1 VSCLARRDFFRS
13 LVSPIN
19 PWAYFP
25 NGGLVGST
33 ASSLSEPLEEN
44 NVLKVVSP
52 FSNPSVAFNLVS
64 VKDIEGFQLHP
75 LEQEALGD
83 AVSLKRRQDFT
94 LGRAAARKSLAQ
106 IGFPVVS
113 PVLRGEQREPLWPVG
128 VIGSISHSGPYG
140 IAVAAWQQDVP
151 ALGVDIQK
159 IEERYTD
166 ELIARFADPD
176 EFDWVL
182 SDPAKRTERAVELF
196 SAKESIF
203 KALYVLRR
211 VWFAFDVAH
220 ITPQDDETRFTAS
233 VRLPALSSGVVDLEV
248 GVSIHD
254 GYIITGAWLSKPLAL

>member
-1 VSCLARRDFFRS
+1 M
-13 LVSPIN
+13 
-19 PWAYFP
+19 
-25 NGGLVGST
+25 GST
-33 ASSLSEPLEEN
+33 ASSVNEPLQDS

-52 FSNPSVAFNLVS
+52 FSNPSVAFTLVS
-64 VKDIEGFQLHP
+64 AKDLDGFQLHP

-83 AVSLKRRQDFT
+83 AVSLKRRHDFT
-94 LGRAAARKSLAQ
+94 LGRAAARKSLSQ

-128 VIGSISHSGPYG
+128 IVGSISHSGPYG
-140 IAVAAWQQDVP
+140 VAVAAWQQDVP

-182 SDPAKRTERAVELF
+182 SDPEKRTERAVRLF

-220 ITPQDDETRFTAS
+220 LTPKECGTGFMAS
-233 VRLPALSSGVVDLEV
+233 VRLPALSSGVVNLEV
-248 GVSIHD
+248 GVSSFD
-254 GYIITGAWLSKPLAL
+254 GYIITGAWLSKPLPW

>member
-1 VSCLARRDFFRS
+1 M
-13 LVSPIN
+13 
-19 PWAYFP
+19 
-25 NGGLVGST
+25 GSV
-33 ASSLSEPLEEN
+33 ASVVSEPISDSS
-44 NVLKVVSP
+44 VLDAVSP
-52 FSNPSVAFNLVS
+52 FSNPSVAFALVS
-64 VKDIEGFQLHP
+64 EGALNGFQLHP

-94 LGRAAARKSLAQ
+94 LGRAAARQALSS

-128 VIGSISHSGPYG
+128 VVGSISHSGGYG
-140 IAVAAWQQDVP
+140 VAVAAWQQDIP
-151 ALGVDIQK
+151 ALGLDIQK

-176 EFDWVL
+176 EFDWVR
-182 SDPAKRTERAVELF
+182 SDPSKRTERAVKLF

-220 ITPQDDETRFTAS
+220 LKPKEGENGFTAT
-233 VRLPALSSGVVDLEV
+233 VRLPGISTGIVNLEV
-248 GVSIHD
+248 GVSSFN
-254 GYIITGAWLSKPLAL
+254 GYVITGAWLSNPIQFTTPA

>member
-1 VSCLARRDFFRS
+1 MTISVLPSC
-13 LVSPIN
+13 
-19 PWAYFP
+19 
-25 NGGLVGST
+25 GSIT
-33 ASSLSEPLEEN
+33 DSNSNE
-44 NVLKVVSP
+44 VISP
-52 FSNPSVAFNLVS
+52 FKSPSVSFSMVS
-64 VKDIEGFQLHP
+64 ERDLDGFQLHP

-94 LGRAAARKSLAQ
+94 LGRAAARKSLSA

-128 VIGSISHSGPYG
+128 VVGSIAHSGTYG
-140 IAVAAWQQDVP
+140 VAVAAWQQDVP

-176 EFDWVL
+176 EFDWVR
-182 SDPAKRTERAVELF
+182 SDPAKRTERAVKLF

-220 ITPQDDETRFTAS
+220 LTPKACETGFLAQ
-233 VRLPALSSGVVDLEV
+233 VRLPALSTGIVNLEV
-248 GVSIHD
+248 GTTEYD
-254 GYIITGAWLSKPLAL
+254 GYIITGAWLSNPIPWEAGK

>member
-1 VSCLARRDFFRS
+1 MGISVLSSRE
-13 LVSPIN
+13 
-19 PWAYFP
+19 
-25 NGGLVGST
+25 
-33 ASSLSEPLEEN
+33 ASESANSSE
-44 NVLKVVSP
+44 VVSP
-52 FSNPSVAFNLVS
+52 FTNPSVAFTLVS
-64 VKDIEGFQLHP
+64 QEGIKDFQLHP

-83 AVSLKRRQDFT
+83 AVSPKRKQDFI
-94 LGRAAARKSLAQ
+94 LGRAAARQSLAA

-128 VIGSISHSGPYG
+128 VVGSISHSGSYG
-140 IAVAAWQQDVP
+140 VAVAAWQQDVP

-176 EFDWVL
+176 EFDWVR
-182 SDPAKRTERAVELF
+182 SDPARRTERAVKLF

-220 ITPQDDETRFTAS
+220 LTPKECETGFHAS
-233 VRLPALSSGVVDLEV
+233 VRLPALSTGVVNLEV
-248 GVSIHD
+248 GVTSHD
-254 GYIITGAWLSKPLAL
+254 GYIITGAWLSNPVQFATGD

>member
-1 VSCLARRDFFRS
+1 VATPVLSSCESISDS
-13 LVSPIN
+13 KSNEVI
-19 PWAYFP
+19 
-25 NGGLVGST
+25 
-33 ASSLSEPLEEN
+33 
-44 NVLKVVSP
+44 SP
-52 FSNPSVAFNLVS
+52 FNNPSVAFSIISEREL
-64 VKDIEGFQLHP
+64 DGFQLHP

-83 AVSLKRRQDFT
+83 AVSAKRRQDFI
-94 LGRAAARKSLAQ
+94 LGRAAARKSLSA

-128 VIGSISHSGPYG
+128 VVGSIAHSGSYG

-176 EFDWVL
+176 EFDWVR
-182 SDPAKRTERAVELF
+182 SDPAKRTERAVKLF

-220 ITPQDDETRFTAS
+220 LSPKECETGFKAQ
-233 VRLPALSSGVVDLEV
+233 VRLPALSSGVVNLEV
-248 GVSIHD
+248 GATQYD
-254 GYIITGAWLSKPLAL
+254 GYIITGAWLSKPIPWEAGE

>member
-1 VSCLARRDFFRS
+1 MAISVLSSRDSIPDSNSSDVISPFRS
-13 LVSPIN
+13 
-19 PWAYFP
+19 
-25 NGGLVGST
+25 
-33 ASSLSEPLEEN
+33 PL
-44 NVLKVVSP
+44 
-52 FSNPSVAFNLVS
+52 VAFSIISEGDLQ
-64 VKDIEGFQLHP
+64 GFQLHP

-83 AVSLKRRQDFT
+83 AVSSKRRQDFT
-94 LGRAAARKSLAQ
+94 LGRAAARKSLSG

-128 VIGSISHSGPYG
+128 VVGSIAHSGVYG
-140 IAVAAWQQDVP
+140 VAVAAWQQDVP

-176 EFDWVL
+176 EFDWVR
-182 SDPAKRTERAVELF
+182 SDPEKRTERAVKLF

-220 ITPQDDETRFTAS
+220 LTPKACETGFHAQ
-233 VRLPALSSGVVDLEV
+233 VRLPALSTGVVNLEV
-248 GVSIHD
+248 GTTQYN
-254 GYIITGAWLSKPLAL
+254 GYIITGAWLSNPIPWEAGA